1 MQVLLLIFQHDT
13 SVLIPGNMSVFIY
26 IINIHVVT
34 IIHSCTVYIY
44 IYIYI
49 NYYTFLKLPN
59 IGLYFSTSNCPFG
72 NIIDQVFLPFLEV
85 LSKVHLW
92 SGYCHVAFG
101 ADQSTQFPPF
111 HGLTLL

>member
-49 NYYTFLKLPN
+49 NYYTFL
-59 IGLYFSTSNCPFG
+59 
-72 NIIDQVFLPFLEV
+72 
-85 LSKVHLW
+85 W